1 MSLSLA
7 YDIAR
12 SGLATSGSATSV
24 VARNIQN
31 VGDANGSRKSA
42 EIATREPGGAYVAGI
57 RTAVN
62 SALLDRVIDSESD
75 FASLQ
80 ATVDG
85 LERLEAVVGDPQSG
99 TGPAALMAELSAALH
114 SAAQAPQD
122 ELVAGAAIER
132 ARELALGLNAAADI
146 VASVRDD
153 ADRGI
158 RQSVAELTRL
168 LGDFEK
174 TNREIVGGTFAGRD
188 VTDLVD
194 RRNAQLRGIA
204 EIVGV
209 RATLRSNNDMV
220 LFTTSGATLFE
231 TVPRKVEVS
240 AGALR
245 PGQAGSSVRIDGVS
259 LAAGDAARLGG
270 RIGGLLTLRDE
281 TAVTFA
287 RQLDEMARG
296 LVQAFAE
303 SDQSVVPTSPSLAG
317 LFTFAGGPALPA
329 AGILVDGLAA
339 VIGINPGVDPTAG
352 GDPWRL
358 RDGGMSDP
366 GNPIYLYNPAALA
379 GFSDR
384 LDALALAF
392 GATQAFDPAA
402 GLGAARG
409 LADFAAASAGWL
421 ADRRATA
428 IDRLEDRQVSGQ
440 RVLTAWQDSVG
451 VNLDDELTSLIAL
464 ERSYEASSRLMKTVA
479 SMFDVLLEVTR

>member
-62 SALLDRVIDSESD
+62 SALLDRVIESETD

-114 SAAQAPQD
+114 AAAQAPQD

-132 ARELALGLNAAADI
+132 SRELAFGLNAAADI

-174 TNREIVGGTFAGRD
+174 TNRDIVGGTFAGRD

-204 EIVGV
+204 QIVGV

-240 AGALR
+240 AGALL

-259 LAAGDAARLGG
+259 LTAGDAVRLGG

-281 TAVTFA
+281 TAVTFG

-303 SDQSVVPTSPSLAG
+303 SDQSVAPTSPSLAG
-317 LFTFAGGPALPA
+317 LFTFAGGPGLPA

-339 VIGINPGVDPTAG
+339 VIEINPGVDPTAG
-352 GDPWRL
+352 GNPWRL

-366 GNPIYLYNPAALA
+366 GNPIYLYNPAAFA

-384 LDALALAF
+384 LDALALAL

-402 GLGAARG
+402 GLGSGRG

-440 RVLTAWQDSVG
+440 RVLAAWQDSVG

-464 ERSYEASSRLMKTVA
+464 ERSYEASSRLMKTVD